1 MDELRTA
8 IASEAT
14 LGSGLMRPGTATA
27 DPAIPTIEGA
37 YRSLEA
43 WGFLAQPDL
52 PDLPGPAF
60 LLVALRPSPSLR
72 HFDPELVRYWTVAAG
87 RGHLEELTRRSTFP
101 LYRPFAWGSIEL
113 GDRLG
118 VTNDYLT
125 FGGELTGAV
134 VDDTAILMFT
144 SPAPLCDAAAIRR
157 DGMRRPTTWLRS
169 SRGSAGRSTGT
180 PRASRTSSA
189 HRRWPSTRRSCA
201 TSWRRT
207 GGVTRSRTRIPADG
221 RCWSTRNGVSAVT
234 ISPNGSG
241 VGNCR
246 PISGSQP
253 PDASSLGW
261 GR

>member
-144 SPAPLCDAAAIRR
+144 SPAPLLRRGGHSQGWDEAADNVAAFFARIRGAIDGHTAREQDLIGAPPLAIYSAFVCDVVAAYRRCDALQDEDPSRWALLVHEERRLRR
-157 DGMRRPTTWLRS
+157 DHLAEWQ
-169 SRGSAGRSTGT
+169 RGRELSA
-180 PRASRTSSA
+180 
-189 HRRWPSTRRSCA
+189 
-201 TSWRRT
+201 
-207 GGVTRSRTRIPADG
+207 D
-221 RCWSTRNGVSAVT
+221 
-234 ISPNGSG
+234 
-241 VGNCR
+241 
-246 PISGSQP
+246 
-253 PDASSLGW
+253 LGLAAP
-261 GR
+261 